1 MIHKY
6 MKIIHG
12 HLEMK
17 YDIFIS
23 YISLIVCRLNA
34 IFIPLVPDMC
44 LYLLFHNEQL
54 ESSLD
59 DTNEINKLM

>member
-1 MIHKY
+1 MLYLIDCRNLNTIH
-6 MKIIHG
+6 I
-12 HLEMK
+12 L
-17 YDIFIS
+17 
-23 YISLIVCRLNA
+23 
-34 IFIPLVPDMC
+34 LVPNMC